1 MSSIFGNDRTSS
13 SNLVTTDTQQTVTG
27 RKTLSNTNNQISGS
41 LINPTIFANAVVVS
55 TANIACVANAS
66 SNIQTQINNI
76 NTVIGG
82 LTALEQALQAIE
94 PAPNATT
101 VQFNNSILLADPL
114 TSAENAIISPATLT
128 FNTITTPSVISNTGG
143 YDLTISS
150 SNQAIINSADT
161 TNINA
166 GGDINLNANNYIS
179 LTANN
184 EDMSLTAYNI
194 TLNAGGDIN
203 LNTTSGNVVI
213 NGSNYPPVVAS
224 PSLSAVMTIGNQA
237 STTLNMNSNSI
248 SNITTA
254 TATTFVGALT
264 GNATSATTAITAT
277 TATTATTAGSCS
289 GNSATATTAG
299 SCSGNSATA
308 TTAGSC
314 SGNSATATTATT
326 AGSCSGNS
334 ATATTAGSCSG
345 NSATATTAT
354 TATTAGSCSGNSAT
368 ATTAGSCSGNS
379 ATATTATT
387 ATTAGSCSGNSA
399 TATTAGSCSGNSAT
413 ATTATTATNV
423 TTTSDNTNGNYYI
436 PFSKTT
442 AGTSTAFF
450 IDDVTGPLT
459 YNPSTAILSTTG
471 FIGGT
476 LNGTSGVLL
485 QYNGTT
491 QSSITTNGVQTTLLT
506 TQGAATYSSPTI
518 TLVTTA
524 SAPYPTTYG
533 NSITFSGSTVAQTIS
548 AITVPVN
555 MPVNGMYYI
564 YITNS
569 NTSLGAISISATG
582 LGAGIKT
589 TYTAAVIIPISGF
602 ALGTLTKVASSAFV
616 WSVNLV
622 A

>member
-289 GNSATATTAG
+289 GNSATATTA
-299 SCSGNSATA
+299 
-308 TTAGSC
+308 
-314 SGNSATATTATT
+314 
-326 AGSCSGNS
+326 
-334 ATATTAGSCSG
+334 
-345 NSATATTAT
+345 
-354 TATTAGSCSGNSAT
+354 
-368 ATTAGSCSGNS
+368 
-379 ATATTATT
+379 
-387 ATTAGSCSGNSA
+387 
-399 TATTAGSCSGNSAT
+399 
-413 ATTATTATNV
+413 TTATNV

>member
-326 AGSCSGNS
+326 A
-334 ATATTAGSCSG
+334 
-345 NSATATTAT
+345 
-354 TATTAGSCSGNSAT
+354 
-368 ATTAGSCSGNS
+368 
-379 ATATTATT
+379 
-387 ATTAGSCSGNSA
+387 TTAGSCSGNSA